1 MFLAGCLCKRHGRS
15 ASAVNRVTI
24 QLVVEIRLLLG
35 ILITCFDYTKV
46 LDIGKTECSWLYLFR
61 RIRETYSEQNNLEE
75 TTRCSGGLTIELRRL
90 TGTVETTALYDNAM
104 VEVETVGW
112 ELVLKQIL
120 QCAAGKSRGRQYIDN
135 KASCRENEHCR
146 NDDPGDSTDSC
157 WTTTEGDDGMKMNI
171 K

>member
-1 MFLAGCLCKRHGRS
+1 
-15 ASAVNRVTI
+15 
-24 QLVVEIRLLLG
+24 
-35 ILITCFDYTKV
+35 
-46 LDIGKTECSWLYLFR
+46 
-61 RIRETYSEQNNLEE
+61 
-75 TTRCSGGLTIELRRL
+75 
-90 TGTVETTALYDNAM
+90 M

-120 QCAAGKSRGRQYIDN
+120 QCTTILLLSLISSSYFTYHRSRGRQYIDN

-146 NDDPGDSTDSC
+146 NDDPGDNTDSC